1 MIICVCANVSDK
13 QVKSVLN
20 ETCSLKAV
28 REQTGACK
36 DCGICKKEI
45 MKLIDKKIRETA
57 KVELEPTVFCH
68 QLVS

>member
-28 REQTGACK
+28 RDQTGACK

-45 MKLIDKKIRETA
+45 MKLVTQEKDAASASNCGCT
-57 KVELEPTVFCH
+57 LP
-68 QLVS
+68 QLVT